1 MGFQNYFAVVMDGE
15 KKVVIRLK
23 EGNRLAFTMVYME
36 YHKQLYSFACHY
48 LGDRYQAEDA
58 IQWLFLRLWENR
70 QLLNEQMSLK
80 SYLFTSLKNHLLNLL
95 RDGKRESL
103 RQEEFMREKEEAEEH
118 TVFQHLD
125 EEELRKRLTAAISTL
140 SPQKRK
146 ICELKLKGNLSNAE
160 IAELLQISVNTVKFQ
175 YNQIIKELR
184 SRISPALLLVLSFL
198 FLLP

>member
-1 MGFQNYFAVVMDGE
+1 MEGE

-80 SYLFTSLKNHLLNLL
+80 SYLFTSLKNHILNLL
-95 RDGKRESL
+95 RDGKREAL
-103 RQEEFMREKEEAEEH
+103 RQEQFLREKEETEDSS
-118 TVFQHLD
+118 VLQQLD
-125 EEELRKRLTAAISTL
+125 EEEVRQRLTAAISTL
-140 SPQKRK
+140 SPQKRR
-146 ICELKLKGNLSNAE
+146 ICELKLEGTLSNAE

-184 SRISPALLLVLSFL
+184 SRISPTVLLFLVFL

>member
-1 MGFQNYFAVVMDGE
+1 MEGE

-80 SYLFTSLKNHLLNLL
+80 SYLFTSLKNHILNLL
-95 RDGKRESL
+95 RDGKREAL
-103 RQEEFMREKEEAEEH
+103 RQEQFLREKEETEDSS
-118 TVFQHLD
+118 VLQQLD
-125 EEELRKRLTAAISTL
+125 EEEVRQRLTAAISTL
-140 SPQKRK
+140 SPQKRR
-146 ICELKLKGNLSNAE
+146 ICELKLEGSLSNAE

-184 SRISPALLLVLSFL
+184 SRISPTLLLVLGFL

>member
-1 MGFQNYFAVVMDGE
+1 MDEE
-15 KKVVIRLK
+15 KKAVIRLK

-36 YHKQLYSFACHY
+36 YHKRLYSFACHY

-70 QLLNEQMSLK
+70 QGLNEQMSLK
-80 SYLFTSLKNHLLNLL
+80 SYLFTTLKNHILNLL
-95 RDGKRESL
+95 RDGKREAL
-103 RQEEFMREKEEAEEH
+103 RQERFLREKEETEDTA
-118 TVFQHLD
+118 VFQHMD
-125 EEELRKRLTAAISTL
+125 EEELRKRLKAAISTL

-146 ICELKLKGNLSNAE
+146 ICELKLEGNLSNAE

-184 SRISPALLLVLSFL
+184 NRISPALLSILSFL

>member
-1 MGFQNYFAVVMDGE
+1 MDEE
-15 KKVVIRLK
+15 KKAVIRLK

-36 YHKQLYSFACHY
+36 YHKRLYSFACHY

-70 QLLNEQMSLK
+70 QGLNEQMSLK
-80 SYLFTSLKNHLLNLL
+80 SYLFTTLKNHILNLL
-95 RDGKRESL
+95 RDGKREAL
-103 RQEEFMREKEEAEEH
+103 RQERFLREKEETEDH
-118 TVFQHLD
+118 DILQHMD
-125 EEELRKRLTAAISTL
+125 EEELRKRLAAAISTL

-146 ICELKLKGNLSNAE
+146 ICELKLEGNLSNAE

-184 SRISPALLLVLSFL
+184 NRISPALLSILSFL

>member
-1 MGFQNYFAVVMDGE
+1 MDEE
-15 KKVVIRLK
+15 KKAVIRLK

-36 YHKQLYSFACHY
+36 YHKRLYSFACHY

-70 QLLNEQMSLK
+70 QGLNEQMSLK
-80 SYLFTSLKNHLLNLL
+80 SYLFTSLKNHILNLL
-95 RDGKRESL
+95 RDGKREAL
-103 RQEEFMREKEEAEEH
+103 RQERFLREKEETEDSAIL
-118 TVFQHLD
+118 QQLD
-125 EEELRKRLTAAISTL
+125 EEELRKRLAAAISTL

-146 ICELKLKGNLSNAE
+146 ICELKLEGNLSNGE
-160 IAELLQISVNTVKFQ
+160 IAELLQISVNTVKYQ

-184 SRISPALLLVLSFL
+184 NRISPALLFVLSFL

>member
-1 MGFQNYFAVVMDGE
+1 ME
-15 KKVVIRLK
+15 SEEKVVIRLK

-36 YHKQLYSFACHY
+36 YHKRLYSFACHY

-58 IQWLFLRLWENR
+58 IQWLFLKLWENR
-70 QLLNEQMSLK
+70 SALNERMNLK
-80 SYLFTSLKNHLLNLL
+80 SYLFTSLKNHILNLL
-95 RDGKRESL
+95 RDGKREIL
-103 RQEEFMREKEEAEEH
+103 RQERFLREKDDIGD
-118 TVFQHLD
+118 TDILQHLD
-125 EEELRKRLTAAISTL
+125 EEEWRKRLTEAVSEL

-146 ICELKLKGNLSNAE
+146 ICELKLEGNLSNAE

-184 SRISPALLLVLSFL
+184 NRIAPALLFALSFL

>member
-1 MGFQNYFAVVMDGE
+1 MDEE
-15 KKVVIRLK
+15 KKAVIRLK

-36 YHKQLYSFACHY
+36 YHKRLYSFACHY

-70 QLLNEQMSLK
+70 QGLNEQMSLK
-80 SYLFTSLKNHLLNLL
+80 SYLFTSLKNHILNLL
-95 RDGKRESL
+95 RDGKREAL
-103 RQEEFMREKEEAEEH
+103 RQERFLREKEETEDSAIL
-118 TVFQHLD
+118 QQLD
-125 EEELRKRLTAAISTL
+125 EEELRKRLSAAISTL

-146 ICELKLKGNLSNAE
+146 ICELKLEGNLSNGE
-160 IAELLQISVNTVKFQ
+160 IAELLQISVNTVKYQ

-184 SRISPALLLVLSFL
+184 NRISPALLFVLSFL

>member
-1 MGFQNYFAVVMDGE
+1 MEGE
-15 KKVVIRLK
+15 KKVVVRLK

-80 SYLFTSLKNHLLNLL
+80 SYLFTSLKNHILNLL
-95 RDGKRESL
+95 RDGKREAL
-103 RQEEFMREKEEAEEH
+103 RQEQFLREKEEAEDSS
-118 TVFQHLD
+118 VLQQLD
-125 EEELRKRLTAAISTL
+125 EEEVRQRLTAAISTL
-140 SPQKRK
+140 SPQKRR
-146 ICELKLKGNLSNAE
+146 ICELKLEGSLSNAE

-184 SRISPALLLVLSFL
+184 SRISPTLLLVLGFL

>member
-1 MGFQNYFAVVMDGE
+1 MMDEE
-15 KKVVIRLK
+15 KKAVIRLK

-36 YHKQLYSFACHY
+36 YHKRLYSFACHY

-70 QLLNEQMSLK
+70 QGLNEQMSLK
-80 SYLFTSLKNHLLNLL
+80 SYLFTSLKNHILNLL
-95 RDGKRESL
+95 RDGKREAL
-103 RQEEFMREKEEAEEH
+103 RQERFLREKEETEDSAIL
-118 TVFQHLD
+118 QQLD
-125 EEELRKRLTAAISTL
+125 EEELRKRLAAAISTL

-146 ICELKLKGNLSNAE
+146 ICELKLEGNLSNGE
-160 IAELLQISVNTVKFQ
+160 IAELLQISVNTVKYQ

-184 SRISPALLLVLSFL
+184 NRISPALLFVLSFL

>member
-1 MGFQNYFAVVMDGE
+1 MEGE
-15 KKVVIRLK
+15 KKVVVRLK

-80 SYLFTSLKNHLLNLL
+80 SYLFTSLKNHILNLL
-95 RDGKRESL
+95 RDGKREAF
-103 RQEEFMREKEEAEEH
+103 RQEQFLREKEETEDSS
-118 TVFQHLD
+118 VLQQLD
-125 EEELRKRLTAAISTL
+125 EEEVRQRLTAAISTL
-140 SPQKRK
+140 SPQKRR
-146 ICELKLKGNLSNAE
+146 ICELKLEGTLSNAE

-184 SRISPALLLVLSFL
+184 SRISPTLLLVLVFL

>member
-1 MGFQNYFAVVMDGE
+1 MDEE
-15 KKVVIRLK
+15 KNAVIRLK

-36 YHKQLYSFACHY
+36 YHKRLYSFACHY

-70 QLLNEQMSLK
+70 QGLNEQMSLK
-80 SYLFTSLKNHLLNLL
+80 SYLFTSLKNHILNLL
-95 RDGKRESL
+95 RDGKREAL
-103 RQEEFMREKEEAEEH
+103 RHERFLREKEETEDH
-118 TVFQHLD
+118 DILQQLD
-125 EEELRKRLTAAISTL
+125 EEELRKRLAAAISTL

-146 ICELKLKGNLSNAE
+146 ICELKLEGNLSNAE

-184 SRISPALLLVLSFL
+184 NRISPALLLILSFL

>member
-1 MGFQNYFAVVMDGE
+1 MMESEKSVV
-15 KKVVIRLK
+15 VRLK
-23 EGNRLAFTMVYME
+23 GGNRLAFTMVYME
-36 YHKQLYSFACHY
+36 YHKRLYSFACHY

-70 QLLNEQMSLK
+70 ALLNERMSLK
-80 SYLFTSLKNHLLNLL
+80 SYLFTSLKNHILNLL
-95 RDGKRESL
+95 RDGKREAL
-103 RQEEFMREKEEAEEH
+103 RQEAFLREKEDTEDKDAL
-118 TVFQHLD
+118 QYLD
-125 EEELRKRLTAAISTL
+125 EEELRERLTAAVSAL

-146 ICELKLKGNLSNAE
+146 ICELKLEGNLSNAE

-184 SRISPALLLVLSFL
+184 NRISPALLSVLSLL